1 MLQPR
6 LKMPLW
12 AAVAI
17 PAAAYVVRSA
27 VRGTVAPDLPADA
40 IVFGALVLLLVL
52 AASAGTAA
60 RRSDGRPHEELDHEH
75 RSEGGTG

>member
-17 PAAAYVVRSA
+17 PAAAYLLRSA
-27 VRGTVAPDLPADA
+27 VRGTLRPDLPADA
-40 IVFGALVLLLVL
+40 IALGALVVMVLLATTLGS
-52 AASAGTAA
+52 SAH
-60 RRSDGRPHEELDHEH
+60 RRDEDAGEELDHQH
-75 RSEGGTG
+75 RGEGRTG